1 MDIGDLLDPGGVV
14 ERAGA
19 GGKRQALSVVS
30 ELAARQFGVD
40 GGALLQSLLDR
51 EAEGS
56 TGVGAGVALP
66 HAVVPGLERMRAV
79 FVRLESPVA
88 FGALD
93 DQPVDLLF
101 ALFAPPGAVSEH
113 LRALARASRLLRRRD
128 VRDQLRAARSADAL
142 HALLAQEAAPT
153 PA

>member
-1 MDIGDLLDPGGVV
+1 MDIGDLLDPGAVV

-19 GGKRQALSVVS
+19 GGKRQALSVVAD
-30 ELAARQFGVD
+30 LAARQFGVD
-40 GGALLQSLLDR
+40 AAVVLQRLLDR

-66 HAVVPGLERMRAV
+66 HAALPGLERMRAV
-79 FVRLESPVA
+79 FVRLETPVA
-88 FGALD
+88 YGALD

-101 ALFAPPGAVSEH
+101 ALFAPPGAVGEH

-153 PA
+153 AA